1 VRAPLGFDVDDDAE
15 PEDED
20 DGLPLGEVPE
30 EEFEGGVPSAADAL
44 AVAWNASKLLF
55 AVGLMAKTI
64 PCSQ

>member
-1 VRAPLGFDVDDDAE
+1 MGFDVDDDAE
-15 PEDED
+15 PEDVD
-20 DGLPLGEVPE
+20 DGLPLAEDPE
-30 EEFEGGVPSAADAL
+30 PVEEFEGGVPSAEDAL